1 MHDLVRYDVGELPNS
16 SFNILLGSRRSG
28 KTVLTEQI
36 IRDMRKAK
44 KLDMVFLF
52 SPTGSGLDF
61 IDESCRFTDIA
72 PLHNIIKNYNHM
84 NDFNK
89 KMKNKKDKFTTRT
102 AVIIDDMASDM
113 KGKDM
118 QQLLT
123 NLAIKGRHSA
133 YAPLSLHFFILSQ
146 SLTMIPRGVRLNVD
160 TIIFNNI
167 SSAVEKA
174 KIFDEFLYILDSTR
188 EGKKRA
194 QVLYDTVISSQ
205 PFQFMVCACYKSNV
219 QDFTDFLFTMRG
231 EPATWKKSI

>member
-1 MHDLVRYDVGELPNS
+1 MHELTNYNVDELPNS

-36 IRDMRKAK
+36 IRDMRNAK

-61 IDESCRFTDIA
+61 IDESCRFTDISI
-72 PLHNIIKNYNHM
+72 LHNILKNYNHM

-118 QQLLT
+118 QGLLT

-174 KIFDEFLYILDSTR
+174 KIFDEFLYILDSTTQ
-188 EGKKRA
+188 GKKQA
-194 QVLYDTVISSQ
+194 QILYDTVISSE
-205 PFQFMVCACYKSNV
+205 PYQFMVCACYKANV
-219 QDFTDFLFTMRG
+219 KNFSDFLYTIRG
-231 EPATWKKSI
+231 QPESWKKKI